1 MIAVDTN
8 VLVYARRSTAPQ
20 HGVALSLL
28 HGLATGSAPWALPLP
43 CIVEFV
49 RVVTHSVFRPVVPL
63 AEAWQNVQ
71 VLLSS
76 PSLQVLTPTNR
87 HVALLR
93 EVMEESGATGNL
105 AYDAQIATL
114 CLEHGVREILTADK
128 DFRRFPSLKATDP
141 FARATV

>member
-28 HGLATGSAPWALPLP
+28 HGLATGSTPWALPLP
-43 CIVEFV
+43 CIVEFL
-49 RVVTHSVFRPVVPL
+49 RVVTHSVFRPAVPL
-63 AEAWQNVQ
+63 ADAWQNIQ
-71 VLLSS
+71 SLLAS
-76 PSLQVLTPTNR
+76 PSIQVLTPTDR
-87 HVALLR
+87 HLVLLR
-93 EVMEESGATGNL
+93 ELMEESGASGNL

-128 DFRRFPSLKATDP
+128 DFRRFPSIKATDP
-141 FARATV
+141 FARGA